1 MRRQRWATPI
11 VVTGGLIALGVLA
24 WSWASKK
31 STSKSSSTRTRHV
44 VNPTLCIS
52 FACDDAWEE
61 QLKNVPN
68 TIDNI
73 LQALESKYK
82 VHAIVYAPDGI
93 APPLNCER
101 ILLYSI
107 AQGRA
112 MLARALVPQCH
123 VECVFTDANGKLAWD
138 TSDDIISYL
147 SRLDQL
153 AQVVDKMVVAVI
165 PCASTNVS
173 ASPIMLADLQRAFE
187 KHAVSQRTC
196 VQWLNASP
204 WDAWDDM
211 KRLLDDLR
219 EQVWT

>member
-1 MRRQRWATPI
+1 
-11 VVTGGLIALGVLA
+11 
-24 WSWASKK
+24 
-31 STSKSSSTRTRHV
+31 
-44 VNPTLCIS
+44 
-52 FACDDAWEE
+52 
-61 QLKNVPN
+61 
-68 TIDNI
+68 
-73 LQALESKYK
+73 
-82 VHAIVYAPDGI
+82 
-93 APPLNCER
+93 
-101 ILLYSI
+101 
-107 AQGRA
+107 